1 MKKED
6 IIDRIVG
13 YDTVVQ
19 AINKKGVIYPCLMI
33 AWGRVVDTVDYE
45 NEMLTA
51 KVKNIHTGILSS
63 ISILKI
69 NTVMPSSY

>member
-1 MKKED
+1 MKRED

-13 YDTVVQ
+13 YNTFAQ
-19 AINKKGVIYPCLMI
+19 AINKKGVIYSCLMI
-33 AWGRVVDTVDYE
+33 AWGRVVDTIDHEIDITV
-45 NEMLTA
+45 